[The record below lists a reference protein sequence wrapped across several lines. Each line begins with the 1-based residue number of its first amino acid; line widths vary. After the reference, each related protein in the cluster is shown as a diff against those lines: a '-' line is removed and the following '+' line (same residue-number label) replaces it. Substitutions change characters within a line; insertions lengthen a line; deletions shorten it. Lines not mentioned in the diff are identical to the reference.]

1 MKTTTE
7 MRLVPI
13 AKLVPYVNNA
23 RTHSPEQI
31 TKLRSSLREFG
42 FINPVIIDR
51 DFNVIAGHG
60 RILAAKE
67 EDITEVPC
75 VFADHLSEAQKKAY
89 IIADNRMAMD
99 AGWDEELLRVEIESL
114 QGMDFDPL
122 LTGFD
127 EKELADLFA
136 DDSGSEARDDD
147 FDLTAALEKAS
158 FVERGDVWTIG
169 RHRLVC
175 GDATSAEDVALLM
188 DGRKAN
194 LIVTD
199 PPYGVS
205 FKSASGLTIQND
217 SMKDEEFYNFL
228 LSAFKCMAE
237 HLEKG
242 GAAYVFHAD
251 TEGLNFRK
259 AFIDAGF
266 HLAGVCIWV
275 KNSLVLGRSDYQWQH
290 EPILYGFLQN
300 GKHPWYSDRKQTTIW
315 NYDKP
320 KRNANHPTSKPLDL
334 LGYPIGNSTQEN
346 AVVIDTFGGSGSTL
360 RGIDM
365 TVQTGEFIL
374 LTGRSGCGKTTLIRS
389 LNGLIPHF
397 YPGEIKGDLLMDGK
411 SLLEMKPSELAGQ
424 IGTVFQDP
432 RSQFFMTD
440 TTRELAFGCENLGL
454 AREET
459 IERIAKAAKELE
471 LVDYLN
477 RSIFAL
483 SSGEKQQIAIGSV
496 YALAP
501 KVYIFDEPSANL
513 DYAATRRLAEIMG
526 KLKHAGYTIFVVEHR
541 FYYLR
546 DLIDR
551 VFLIQEGKI
560 EREFAREEFCSLPE
574 KIRISY
580 GLRTAYPE
588 RDAEHYQEKP
598 RPHSGTHLME
608 VRDLGFSYKKGPDVF
623 QNVSFE
629 AHAGDVIGILGHNG
643 AGKTTLLSIL
653 TGLLKQQHGEVSFDG
668 KKLTPRQ
675 RRSLSYLV
683 MQDTDYQLFA
693 SSVEEEL
700 SLGIKEECKQKVD
713 ATLEAL
719 ELSEYRERHPASLSG
734 GQKQRVT
741 IGAAIVKD
749 SPVIYFD
756 EPTSGLDYDSMV
768 RVSNLIEQLSNSGV
782 IVFVVSHDFEF
793 IVRTCTEVVQLDD
806 HGAIQNHRL
815 SPEILKT
822 LSEKYFT

>member
-1 MKTTTE
+1 MKLGIVDLPNVGKSTLFNSLTKAGAESANYPFCTIDPNVGVVAVPDE
-7 MRLVPI
+7 RLKLLGDFYQSKKVTPAVIEFVDI
-13 AKLVPYVNNA
+13 AGLVKGASKGEGLGNQFLAN
-23 RTHSPEQI
+23 I
-31 TKLRSSLREFG
+31 REVDAIVHVVRCF
-42 FINPVIIDR
+42 D
-51 DFNVIAGHG
+51 DTNVIHVDGS
-60 RILAAKE
+60 
-67 EDITEVPC
+67 V
-75 VFADHLSEAQKKAY
+75 
-89 IIADNRMAMD
+89 
-99 AGWDEELLRVEIESL
+99 
-114 QGMDFDPL
+114 DPL
-122 LTGFD
+122 
-127 EKELADLFA
+127 
-136 DDSGSEARDDD
+136 RD
-147 FDLTAALEKAS
+147 
-158 FVERGDVWTIG
+158 I
-169 RHRLVC
+169 
-175 GDATSAEDVALLM
+175 
-188 DGRKAN
+188 
-194 LIVTD
+194 
-199 PPYGVS
+199 
-205 FKSASGLTIQND
+205 
-217 SMKDEEFYNFL
+217 
-228 LSAFKCMAE
+228 
-237 HLEKG
+237 
-242 GAAYVFHAD
+242 
-251 TEGLNFRK
+251 
-259 AFIDAGF
+259 
-266 HLAGVCIWV
+266 
-275 KNSLVLGRSDYQWQH
+275 
-290 EPILYGFLQN
+290 
-300 GKHPWYSDRKQTTIW
+300 
-315 NYDKP
+315 
-320 KRNANHPTSKPLDL
+320 
-334 LGYPIGNSTQEN
+334 
-346 AVVIDTFGGSGSTL
+346 
-360 RGIDM
+360 
-365 TVQTGEFIL
+365 
-374 LTGRSGCGKTTLIRS
+374 
-389 LNGLIPHF
+389 
-397 YPGEIKGDLLMDGK
+397 
-411 SLLEMKPSELAGQ
+411 
-424 IGTVFQDP
+424 
-432 RSQFFMTD
+432 
-440 TTRELAFGCENLGL
+440 
-454 AREET
+454 ET
-459 IERIAKAAKELE
+459 INLELIFSDLEILERRIAKTTKVARNDKEAAKELE

-513 DYAATRRLAEIMG
+513 DYAATKRLAEIMG

-560 EREFAREEFCSLPE
+560 EREFTREEFCSLPE
-574 KIRISY
+574 ETRISY

-598 RPHSGTHLME
+598 RPRSGTHLME
-608 VRDLGFSYKKGPDVF
+608 VHNLGFSYNKGPDVF

-653 TGLLKQQHGEVSFDG
+653 TGLLKQRRGEVSLDG

-700 SLGIKEECKQKVD
+700 SLGIKEDCKEKVD